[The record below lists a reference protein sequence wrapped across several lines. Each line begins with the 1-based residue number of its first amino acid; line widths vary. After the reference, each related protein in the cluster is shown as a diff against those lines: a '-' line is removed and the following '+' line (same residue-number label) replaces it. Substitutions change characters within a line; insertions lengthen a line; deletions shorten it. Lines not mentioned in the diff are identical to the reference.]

1 MNMYWRKSKQA
12 RGSVLKGIARI
23 VITDDATAV
32 VVPHLSI
39 KFLQGCRTS
48 EIDRQM
54 YQNCRNKEHNKKFIP
69 GKIYLSD
76 MSITKCDV
84 QHPK

>member
-1 MNMYWRKSKQA
+1 MYWRKSKQA

-54 YQNCRNKEHNKKFIP
+54 YQNFVETRSTIKNLFLEKYIC
-69 GKIYLSD
+69 L
-76 MSITKCDV
+76 T
-84 QHPK
+84 